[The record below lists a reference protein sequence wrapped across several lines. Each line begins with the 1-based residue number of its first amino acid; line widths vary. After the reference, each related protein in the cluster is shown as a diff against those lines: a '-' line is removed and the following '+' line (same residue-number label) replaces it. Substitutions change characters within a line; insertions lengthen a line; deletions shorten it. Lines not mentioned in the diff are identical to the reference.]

1 MPPHPT
7 SQPWDL
13 SYPPAPSSEQHGEED
28 LKAPYDDL
36 IDQYAIPY
44 RQNPTHKAYAVDPSA
59 FESDDL
65 SQKPSRTTEASDKD
79 LEYASTDGH
88 NWGYPP
94 VAQKEKRERGH
105 WWSAVRLDLLQVP
118 TMPEQTPTDNP
129 GFNSVSLVLVDGTSG
144 DSN

>member
-105 WWSAVRLDLLQVP
+105 WWSAVRSDSLQVP
-118 TMPEQTPTDNP
+118 TMPERTPTDNP
-129 GFNSVSLVLVDGTSG
+129 GFNSVSLVLVDGTG
-144 DSN
+144 